1 MEGSGEQSRS
11 AKPLKNNTTMT
22 SIYLTDAGN
31 NNPVG
36 HADVAKWQPSPGG
49 QAEPTGRVLSGSS
62 DSWAAEEWAE
72 SGLYDGQRAARIY
85 LFTAV
90 EVEAAG
96 DDASNLPWD
105 DEHTAR
111 IKLQ

>member
-1 MEGSGEQSRS
+1 M
-11 AKPLKNNTTMT
+11 KT
-22 SIYLTDAGN
+22 IDLTDAGN
-31 NNPVG
+31 NDPIG
-36 HADVAKWQPSPGG
+36 QADIAKWQPSHGG

-85 LFTAV
+85 LFTAA

-96 DDASNLPWD
+96 DDASSLPWD
-105 DEHTAR
+105 DAHTAR